1 MLAAGSASRSLVSEK
16 SSLTTSIS
24 WRRTCLQGDS
34 KHPELA
40 ASLCLRRQEMLGK
53 KMHSSLRGR
62 TSLGRG
68 RGKARGPR
76 CAFWERWSQLLQ
88 PVACRAVELQFPV
101 AQRRA
106 WGWCPAFRAHR
117 GGRAGG
123 GAVAAHFRSCGVLA
137 SCSRCLEKA
146 MAPHSSTLAW
156 KILWMEEPGRL
167 RSMGLLRVRHN

>member
-1 MLAAGSASRSLVSEK
+1 MLVSEK

-34 KHPELA
+34 NHPGLA

-53 KMHSSLRGR
+53 KTHSSLRGR
-62 TSLGRG
+62 TSLRPRG
-68 RGKARGPR
+68 GKARGPR

-88 PVACRAVELQFPV
+88 PVVCRAVELQFPV

-123 GAVAAHFRSCGVLA
+123 GAVAARSRCCGVLA

-156 KILWMEEPGRL
+156 KIHGWRSLVGCSPWGR
-167 RSMGLLRVRHN
+167 